1 MDFSQP
7 TPRKPREENVIP
19 MINVVFL
26 LLIFFL
32 MTAQIAP
39 PDPLEVI
46 PPTASSDAPDDGALT
61 LYINAKGDIAF
72 RDTIGETA
80 AIDAL
85 ELAYI
90 DLCADVICTGPE
102 ARPPLTIRADAD
114 ADAQLVPAL
123 LKNLAARE
131 ITNVWLATRVETAQ
145 P

>member
-1 MDFSQP
+1 MDFREHSQ
-7 TPRKPREENVIP
+7 RKPREENVIP

-39 PDPLEVI
+39 PDPFEVT
-46 PPTASSDAPDDGALT
+46 PPTASSEAPDDSALT

-72 RDTIGETA
+72 RDTIGEAA

-90 DLCADVICTGPE
+90 DLCADIICTGSD
-102 ARPPLTIRADAD
+102 ARPPLTIRADGGAD
-114 ADAQLVPAL
+114 ALLIPTL
-123 LKNLAARE
+123 LKTLAARE
-131 ITNVWLATRVETAQ
+131 ITNVFLTTRVETAQ